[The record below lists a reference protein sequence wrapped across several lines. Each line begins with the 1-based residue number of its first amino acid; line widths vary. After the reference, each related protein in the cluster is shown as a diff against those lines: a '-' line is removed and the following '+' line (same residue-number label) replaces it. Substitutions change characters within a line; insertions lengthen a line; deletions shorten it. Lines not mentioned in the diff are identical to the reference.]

1 MTTILQK
8 TLAFL
13 VDKDECNDV
22 DRSVSNKIYCWFF
35 QMYAACSE
43 CPDISEDAFCSGGAE
58 SAPCF
63 DYMWGDAGYRVFQG
77 FFIPIRSLIWGDLWF
92 AQSSLLALLAG
103 ASGVAR
109 VGFLGLILR
118 WLSIRSG

>member
-1 MTTILQK
+1 
-8 TLAFL
+8 
-13 VDKDECNDV
+13 
-22 DRSVSNKIYCWFF
+22 
-35 QMYAACSE
+35 MYAECSE

-63 DYMWGDAGYRVFQG
+63 GFMWGDAGYRIFQG
-77 FFIPIRSLIWGDLWF
+77 LYISTRSFIQGDLWF
-92 AQSSLLALLAG
+92 VQSSSLVLLAG
-103 ASGVAR
+103 ALGAAR